1 MAVRECEARLQ
12 LVIDD
17 LQRKVKVGLSKIEKR
32 DQEIR
37 RLLIKIEEIMEIKI
51 QFEEFKV
58 TKQKEIVGIKEG
70 YELQIKEW
78 AKKVEAYKV

>member
-1 MAVRECEARLQ
+1 
-12 LVIDD
+12 
-17 LQRKVKVGLSKIEKR
+17 
-32 DQEIR
+32 
-37 RLLIKIEEIMEIKI
+37 MEIKI

-78 AKKVEAYKV
+78 AKKVEGYKV